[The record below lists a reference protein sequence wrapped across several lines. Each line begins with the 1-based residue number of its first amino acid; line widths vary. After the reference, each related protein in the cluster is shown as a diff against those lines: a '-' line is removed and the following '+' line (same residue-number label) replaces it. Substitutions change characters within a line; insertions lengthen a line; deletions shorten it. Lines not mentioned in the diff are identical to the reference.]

1 MRYLKLAGI
10 VEPVELYAIL
20 ADVGDGAF
28 MGAVGDYLYIWF
40 KDCGV
45 EEIRGH
51 KVWRSDN

>member
-10 VEPVELYAIL
+10 IEPVELYAIL
-20 ADVGDGAF
+20 ADVGDGSF
-28 MGAVGDYLYIWF
+28 LGAVGDYLYVWF
-40 KDCGV
+40 KDCGE